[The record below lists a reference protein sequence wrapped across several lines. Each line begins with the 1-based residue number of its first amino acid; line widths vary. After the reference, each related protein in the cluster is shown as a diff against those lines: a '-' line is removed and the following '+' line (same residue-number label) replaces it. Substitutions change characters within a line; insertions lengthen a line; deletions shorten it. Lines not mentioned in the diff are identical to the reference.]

1 MVASFRQGLRQMGF
15 VEGRNLSILFRWAE
29 GRYDELPALAG
40 ELVQLRVALI
50 LSAGGFPA
58 AQAAQKA
65 TSTIPIVFSAV
76 ADPVALGL
84 VDSLNNPGGN
94 ITGMSNF
101 NTTLAA
107 KRIQLATELVPG
119 ARVVCYLVN
128 PSNAGSRLEEE
139 GATSAANSLG
149 IELHILKAS
158 TEIELDKAFDGA
170 AKVKASVL
178 AASGEAFFDSRGDR
192 LVALAAKHSVPS
204 IFGWREYVEAGGL
217 MSYGSVLRDSYRQ
230 AGIYCGRILLGE
242 KPGKLPVMQP
252 SKFELVINLKTAG
265 TLRMTVPPTLLARA
279 DDVLE

>member
-119 ARVVCYLVN
+119 GRVGCYLVN

-158 TEIELDKAFDGA
+158 TEIELNKAFDGA
-170 AKVKASVL
+170 AKVRASVL
-178 AASGEAFFDSRGDR
+178 AASGEAS
-192 LVALAAKHSVPS
+192 A
-204 IFGWREYVEAGGL
+204 
-217 MSYGSVLRDSYRQ
+217 
-230 AGIYCGRILLGE
+230 
-242 KPGKLPVMQP
+242 
-252 SKFELVINLKTAG
+252 
-265 TLRMTVPPTLLARA
+265 
-279 DDVLE
+279 